1 MTVTKYDEGLCIHV
15 EDGKSFTL
23 HSDGLLSTTD
33 FDEGGVY
40 SEVRMKLPEWL
51 RLAIVKAFEDKVAQE
66 MDKSA

>member
-23 HSDGLLSTTD
+23 YSDGTLETTE

-40 SEVRMKLPEWL
+40 AEVGMKLPKWL
-51 RLAIVKAFEDKVAQE
+51 YYAIQEAFEEKVSHE
-66 MDKSA
+66 LNKSA